1 MSKTARVYFGVLQ
14 SKGQPMEQ
22 RLQVRMIPRIS
33 TVHLMRQRRQR
44 ALWMK
49 GLQLLEKANM
59 NILLNLL
66 LLRFV
71 RHLHFP
77 LYFFLCIIFSIL
89 QVSSRSN
96 FQIEVETDLSL
107 DLSFLDHTT
116 PTPQSSVRLPSDL
129 DVATTC
135 STMSHLLGLDMLSL
149 STIQNNAFS
158 IVLKVLASA
167 SKVPQSKIFIS
178 EALAHTSSTSLCW
191 TML

>member
-1 MSKTARVYFGVLQ
+1 MISLKLKKCKISLRIV

-33 TVHLMRQRRQR
+33 AVHLMRQRRQR

-71 RHLHFP
+71 LHLHFP
-77 LYFFLCIIFSIL
+77 LYFFLCLIFSIL
-89 QVSSRSN
+89 QVSPRSN

-116 PTPQSSVRLPSDL
+116 PTP
-129 DVATTC
+129 
-135 STMSHLLGLDMLSL
+135 
-149 STIQNNAFS
+149 
-158 IVLKVLASA
+158 
-167 SKVPQSKIFIS
+167 
-178 EALAHTSSTSLCW
+178 
-191 TML
+191 